1 LRHDGFPV
9 DGEKIVLTE
18 MQAEQL
24 GSNLGAIAANKTKRA
39 NDIDFISLL
48 CKQGLVGSITNSL

>member
-1 LRHDGFPV
+1 
-9 DGEKIVLTE
+9 